1 MTRLRP
7 TLAAV
12 FAALLLAAPTAA
24 AGRPSHMTAVE
35 LARAQERAYMQQA
48 SPGRDMTAVELA
60 RAQERAYMQQANP
73 VRDMTAVELALA
85 QERAFMQ
92 QANARRMPPRTAT
105 ATPGGPSTALVAG
118 SIAAGLL
125 AATGGLAAIAV
136 RRRHVHRRATS
147 LQGLMTSERSTP

>member
-48 SPGRDMTAVELA
+48 
-60 RAQERAYMQQANP
+60 
-73 VRDMTAVELALA
+73 
-85 QERAFMQ
+85 
-92 QANARRMPPRTAT
+92 NADPLPPRTAT
-105 ATPGGPSTALVAG
+105 PADGGVSAALLAG

-125 AATGGLAAIAV
+125 LAATSGLAAIAV
-136 RRRHVHRRATS
+136 HRRHARAASASVRT
-147 LQGLMTSERSTP
+147 

>member
-7 TLAAV
+7 TLAAAL
-12 FAALLLAAPTAA
+12 AALLLAAPAA
-24 AGRPSHMTAVE
+24 AAARLPHMT
-35 LARAQERAYMQQA
+35 
-48 SPGRDMTAVELA
+48 PVELA

-73 VRDMTAVELALA
+73 VRDMTAVELPLA

-92 QANARRMPPRTAT
+92 QANARRMPARTAT

-125 AATGGLAAIAV
+125 LAATGGVAAIAV
-136 RRRHVHRRATS
+136 RRRHMRGSARLVAGPIIG
-147 LQGLMTSERSTP
+147 QRSKP

>member
-12 FAALLLAAPTAA
+12 FAALLLAAPNAA
-24 AGRPSHMTAVE
+24 AGHPSHMTAVE

-60 RAQERAYMQQANP
+60 RAQERA
-73 VRDMTAVELALA
+73 
-85 QERAFMQ
+85 FMQ
-92 QANARRMPPRTAT
+92 QANARQMPARVPT

-125 AATGGLAAIAV
+125 LAATGGLAAIAL
-136 RRRHVHRRATS
+136 RRRHMREAAAT
-147 LQGLMTSERSTP
+147 LPGR